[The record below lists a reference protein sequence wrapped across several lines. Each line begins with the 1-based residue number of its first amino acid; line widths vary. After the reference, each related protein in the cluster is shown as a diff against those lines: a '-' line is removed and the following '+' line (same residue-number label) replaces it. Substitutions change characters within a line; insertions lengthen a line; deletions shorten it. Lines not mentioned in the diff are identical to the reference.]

1 LADFQ
6 QHLSELES
14 LGVGVVALSADNE
27 ADAAALMKLLGL
39 GFPVAYGLDVDMVQ
53 RAIGCYTGL
62 REGHEHLQPASFV
75 LAPDGRILHAVYSSG
90 KVGRLT
96 ASDVLVIARDRLK
109 TAATTAA

>member
-1 LADFQ
+1 
-6 QHLSELES
+6 
-14 LGVGVVALSADNE
+14 
-27 ADAAALMKLLGL
+27 MKLLGL

-53 RAIGCYTGL
+53 RAIGCYTGT
-62 REGHEHLQPASFV
+62 REGHKHLQPASFV
-75 LAPDGRILHAVYSSG
+75 LAPDGSILHAVYSSG

>member
-1 LADFQ
+1 MADFQ
-6 QHLSELES
+6 HHLSELES
-14 LGVGVVALSADNE
+14 LGVGVVALSADSE
-27 ADAAALMKLLGL
+27 ADAAALVKLLGL

-75 LAPDGRILHAVYSSG
+75 LAPDGSILHAVYSSG

-96 ASDVLVIARDRLK
+96 ASDALVIARDRLK
-109 TAATTAA
+109 AAATTAA

>member
-14 LGVGVVALSADNE
+14 LGIGVVALSADNE

-53 RAIGCYTGL
+53 RAIGCYTGT
-62 REGHEHLQPASFV
+62 REGHKHLQPASFV
-75 LAPDGRILHAVYSSG
+75 LAPDGSILHAVYSSG